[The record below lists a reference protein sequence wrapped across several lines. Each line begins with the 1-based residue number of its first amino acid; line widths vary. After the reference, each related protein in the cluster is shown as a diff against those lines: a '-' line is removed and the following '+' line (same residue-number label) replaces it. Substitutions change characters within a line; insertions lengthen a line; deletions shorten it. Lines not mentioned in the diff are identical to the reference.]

1 MIVPMLLLLFL
12 AALPTIVLGVPLL
25 VILVYFIVVLAVQVA
40 GIFLALCSWVAMFP
54 AALIAELIG
63 AIKTDLLN
71 R

>member
-1 MIVPMLLLLFL
+1 MTVLMLLLLFL

-25 VILVYFIVVLAVQVA
+25 VVLVYFIVVLVVHVS
-40 GIFLALCSWVAMFP
+40 GMFLSLCSWVAMFP
-54 AALIAELIG
+54 AVLIAELIG